1 MIDLTT
7 LREDIYNDF
16 IQEYSHLSD
25 YNISDLV
32 DIELKR
38 INTEVTS
45 TIDDL
50 NQYLNGNISK
60 NVIKDTLY
68 TLINKL

>member
-16 IQEYSHLSD
+16 IQEYSHLSQND
-25 YNISDLV
+25 ISDLV
-32 DIELKR
+32 DIELNR
-38 INTEVTS
+38 VNTEVTS

-50 NQYLNGNISK
+50 NQYLNGNVSK
-60 NVIKDTLY
+60 NGIKETLY

>member
-16 IQEYSHLSD
+16 IQEYSHLSNND
-25 YNISDLV
+25 ISDLV
-32 DIELKR
+32 DIELNR

-50 NQYLNGNISK
+50 NQYLNGNVTK
-60 NVIKDTLY
+60 NGIKETLY

>member
-16 IQEYSHLSD
+16 IQEYSHLSNND
-25 YNISDLV
+25 ISDLV
-32 DIELKR
+32 DIELNR
-38 INTEVTS
+38 VNTEVAS

-50 NQYLNGNISK
+50 NQYLNGNVSK
-60 NVIKDTLY
+60 NGIKETLY

>member
-16 IQEYSHLSD
+16 IQEYSHLSNND
-25 YNISDLV
+25 ISDLV
-32 DIELKR
+32 DIELNR
-38 INTEVTS
+38 VNTEVTS

-50 NQYLNGNISK
+50 NQYLNGNVSK
-60 NVIKDTLY
+60 NSIKETLY

>member
-16 IQEYSHLSD
+16 IQEYSHLSQND
-25 YNISDLV
+25 ISDLV
-32 DIELKR
+32 DIELNR
-38 INTEVTS
+38 VNTEVTS

-50 NQYLNGNISK
+50 NQYLNH
-60 NVIKDTLY
+60 
-68 TLINKL
+68 

>member
-16 IQEYSHLSD
+16 IQEYSHLSNND
-25 YNISDLV
+25 ISDLV
-32 DIELKR
+32 DIELNR
-38 INTEVTS
+38 VNTEVTS

-50 NQYLNGNISK
+50 NQYLNGNVSK
-60 NVIKDTLY
+60 NGIKETLY

>member
-16 IQEYSHLSD
+16 IQEYSHLSQND
-25 YNISDLV
+25 ISDLV
-32 DIELKR
+32 NIELNR
-38 INTEVTS
+38 VNTEVTS

-50 NQYLNGNISK
+50 NQYLNGNVSK
-60 NVIKDTLY
+60 NGIKETLY

>member
-50 NQYLNGNISK
+50 NQYLNGNVSK

>member
-16 IQEYSHLSD
+16 IQEYSHLSNND
-25 YNISDLV
+25 ISDLV
-32 DIELKR
+32 DIELNR
-38 INTEVTS
+38 VNTEVTS
-45 TIDDL
+45 TIDNL
-50 NQYLNGNISK
+50 NQYLNGNVSK
-60 NVIKDTLY
+60 NGIKETLY

>member
-16 IQEYSHLSD
+16 IQEHSHLSND
-25 YNISDLV
+25 DISDLV
-32 DIELKR
+32 DIEINR
-38 INTEVTS
+38 VNTEVTS

-50 NQYLNGNISK
+50 NQYLNGNVSK
-60 NVIKDTLY
+60 NGIKETLQ

>member
-16 IQEYSHLSD
+16 IQEYSHLSNND
-25 YNISDLV
+25 ISDLV
-32 DIELKR
+32 DIELNR
-38 INTEVTS
+38 VNTEVTS

-50 NQYLNGNISK
+50 NQYLNGNVSK
-60 NVIKDTLY
+60 NGIKENLY